1 MGLRSNTRLHRRK
14 HALYAVG
21 PIFNRPISKE
31 KMSMTTTDV
40 NKRDWVSLEHQYY
53 QGTFKRQPV
62 TFVRGKGTRVWDSD
76 GKSYLDLVAGIAVNV
91 LGHCHPAIVEAVQQ
105 QATQLVHVSNLY
117 YNTRQ
122 IELAEQL
129 SKLSNGMRSFF
140 SNSGAEAVEG
150 AIKLARKYGR
160 IHKEGAFEIIS
171 MERSFHG
178 RTLATTAA
186 TGQAFYQATW
196 VPIPDGFK
204 QVPYNNLQALKD
216 ATSEKTVGIL
226 LEAVQGEGG
235 IWPGTKEFIQGVR
248 EWCDERNLVM
258 ICDEVQ
264 AGMGRTGK
272 FFSWEHYGIVPDIV
286 TMAKGLAGGVPI
298 GAMLTGPRSDLFAPG
313 DHGTTFGGNPL
324 ASAAGIATIKTIL
337 DENLLENAAKMGAYW
352 NSKMQAFCEKYAFID
367 SPRGLGLT
375 QAVNVKHEL
384 APTIVQQ
391 ALEHG
396 LLLNNLGPGTLRM
409 IPPLILKTE
418 DIDEATELLDRA
430 LTDVANMPVAQA

>member
-1 MGLRSNTRLHRRK
+1 
-14 HALYAVG
+14 
-21 PIFNRPISKE
+21 
-31 KMSMTTTDV
+31 MTTTNI

-129 SKLSNGMRSFF
+129 GQLSNGMRSFF
-140 SNSGAEAVEG
+140 SNSGAEANEG

-160 IHKEGAFEIIS
+160 IHKEGAYEIIS
-171 MERSFHG
+171 MDRSFHG

-204 QVPYNNLQALKD
+204 QVPYNDLQALKN
-216 ATSEKTVGIL
+216 ATSEKTVAIL

-235 IWPGTKEFIQGVR
+235 IWPGNKEFIQGVR

-272 FFSWEHYGIVPDIV
+272 FFSWEHYDIVPDIV
-286 TMAKGLAGGVPI
+286 TMAKGLAGGIPI
-298 GAMLTGPRSDLFAPG
+298 GAMLTGQRSDVFVAG
-313 DHGTTFGGNPL
+313 DHGTTFGGNPI
-324 ASAAGIATIKTIL
+324 ACAAGIATIKTIL
-337 DENLLENAAKMGAYW
+337 DENLLDNAAKMGDYCH
-352 NSKMQAFCEKYAFID
+352 SKFAEFCEKYSFID
-367 SPRGLGLT
+367 SPRGIGLM
-375 QAVNVKHEL
+375 QAVNVKHDL

-396 LLLNNLGPGTLRM
+396 LLVNALGTNTLRM
-409 IPPLILKTE
+409 VPPLNISKNE
-418 DIDEATELLDRA
+418 VDEAAELLDKA
-430 LTDVANMPVAQA
+430 LSDVAHMPISKA